1 MPLTPILAGLACGAL
16 LAATGSALWD
26 AFRPAPR
33 LSLSG
38 RIIRWLAGVLL
49 LAGAL
54 LAWWEGYDFSGSTP
68 RLILM
73 AALAAPPSIRSLR
86 RSPRDSVL
94 RILPALLL
102 AGAGLFW
109 LSRTAP
115 NQTSS
120 LPVAPLALA
129 VTICSGLGSRAL
141 GHALC
146 EIASVNQQTEEEE
159 TSGTAEEPNTAE
171 GPALSETEGPA
182 LSETEGPSP
191 SGIEV
196 SSAITYVLLSLIVGS
211 AALVHL
217 WQRGTLWGAT
227 ASESGLAGTWLAW
240 SAARLGPRRPP
251 RLRATLVAVAAL
263 SLILAALR

>member
-1 MPLTPILAGLACGAL
+1 MSLAPILAGLACGAL
-16 LAATGSALWD
+16 LAATGLVLWD

-33 LSLSG
+33 LSLPG
-38 RIIRWLAGVLL
+38 RITRWLAAVLL

-54 LAWWEGYDFSGSTP
+54 LAWWEGYDFSGPSL

-73 AALAAPPSIRSLR
+73 AALAAPPSIRSPR
-86 RSPRDSVL
+86 RSPRDSVI

-102 AGAGLFW
+102 TGAGLFW

-115 NQTSS
+115 NQTGS
-120 LPVAPLALA
+120 LPVAPLILA
-129 VTICSGLGSRAL
+129 VTICSGLGVRAL

-146 EIASVNQQTEEEE
+146 EIASLNQQIEEKE
-159 TSGTAEEPNTAE
+159 TSDTVEEPSTAE
-171 GPALSETEGPA
+171 GPVLSETERPV

-196 SSAITYVLLSLIVGS
+196 SSAITYVLLSLIAGS

-240 SAARLGPRRPP
+240 SAARLGPRQPR

-263 SLILAALR
+263 SLILTALR